1 MPRVTCVGRDRSDS
15 RLGDLETG
23 ERTAAFKHDGLVTP
37 THPLLL
43 DWLHHQVLITAGG
56 GQDPD

>member
-1 MPRVTCVGRDRSDS
+1 MDADLDRGVCARVTCVGRDRSDS

-37 THPLLL
+37 THPTLLC
-43 DWLHHQVLITAGG
+43 WLH
-56 GQDPD
+56 D